1 MRWLRKAAIGS
12 LYQFKQSE
20 FMKTSAGR
28 NVVVVGTQWGDE
40 GKGKLVD
47 WLTESA
53 QGVVRF
59 QGGHNAGHT
68 LVINGVKTAL
78 HLIPSGIMRPG
89 VKCYIGNGVV
99 LSPAKLFEEIAG
111 LEQVGVDV
119 RSRLRISE
127 ACPLILPFHAALD
140 LAREA
145 AREHG
150 GLVKIGTTGRGIGP
164 AYEDKIARRALRVQD
179 LKFPERFAAKLRDL
193 LALHNHVL
201 TSFLGSAA
209 FDFGPT
215 LAPFMRN
222 GEVQFDPVYAQA
234 MEHAKLLAPM
244 MADVSRELN
253 EAHQAGANLLFEGAQ
268 GTLLDVDHGTYP
280 FVTSSNCVAG
290 NASAGAGVG
299 PGMLHYV
306 LGITKAYC
314 TRVGSGPFPTEL
326 DWEREG
332 TPGYHMSTVG
342 AEKGVTT
349 GRSRRCGW
357 FDAALLKRSA
367 QVNGLSGLCITKL
380 DVLDGLSELQLC
392 TGYMLDGA
400 HTDILPMGADDIER
414 CQPVYETLPGWTQ
427 STVGVTQYEA
437 LPPEARRY
445 LERIAELTGVP
456 IHMVSTSP
464 DRDHTILMRDP
475 YQAR

>member
-1 MRWLRKAAIGS
+1 MVGS
-12 LYQFKQSE
+12 SDLKENMMS
-20 FMKTSAGR
+20 MVTNGR

-99 LSPAKLFEEIAG
+99 LSVPKLLEEIEG
-111 LEQVGVDV
+111 LEKAGVEV

-127 ACPLILPFHAALD
+127 ACPLILPYHVALD
-140 LAREA
+140 VAREA
-145 AREHG
+145 ARGKSGSE
-150 GLVKIGTTGRGIGP
+150 KIGTTGRGIGP
-164 AYEDKIARRALRVQD
+164 TYEDKVARRALRVQD
-179 LKFPERFAAKLRDL
+179 LKYPDRFAAKLRDN
-193 LALHNHVL
+193 LALHNDILVNHLHATAVD
-201 TSFLGSAA
+201 
-209 FDFGPT
+209 FD
-215 LAPFMRN
+215 A
-222 GEVQFDPVYAQA
+222 VFDEAMVYAKA
-234 MEHAKLLAPM
+234 LMPM
-244 MADVSRELN
+244 VADVSRELN
-253 EAHQAGANLLFEGAQ
+253 EAHKLGANLLFEGAQ

-290 NASAGAGVG
+290 NAAAGSGVG
-299 PGMLHYV
+299 PGMLHYI

-314 TRVGSGPFPTEL
+314 TRVGGGPFPTEL
-326 DWEREG
+326 DWENPG

-380 DVLDGLSELQLC
+380 DVLDGLKELLLC
-392 TGYMLDGA
+392 TGYQLDGQLI
-400 HTDILPMGADDIER
+400 DILPLGAEEIAR
-414 CQPVYETLPGWTQ
+414 CVPVYETIAGWSD
-427 STVGVTQYEA
+427 STVGVTQLDK
-437 LPPEARRY
+437 LPVNARLY
-445 LERIAELTGVP
+445 LQRIEQVTGVP

-464 DRDHTILMRDP
+464 DRDHTILLKHP
-475 YQAR
+475 FLS